1 MTDTLRSIC
10 EQCSQLNAPQLDF
23 VPPALTRHKEII
35 RRDLRELVIAASN
48 ELDRSAVLLAGI
60 LLESVLFSFLRGQEP
75 YMSAIRGAPFVFDPE
90 MSLQNYKEIFNRYFG
105 RAIPGSQLPDLIVD
119 YRDTIHINR
128 ELQEPEDLLPRASR
142 EMLRILDKLLTDLA
156 GFVAPAVQSTP

>member
-23 VPPALTRHKEII
+23 VPAELERHKTIVV
-35 RRDLRELVIAASN
+35 RDLRELVTAANS
-48 ELDRSAVLLAGI
+48 ELEKATVLLAGSLI
-60 LLESVLFSFLRGQEP
+60 ESVLFTFLMGQAS
-75 YMSAIRGAPFVFDPE
+75 YISAIRGRPFIFDPE

-105 RAIPGSQLPDLIVD
+105 RAIRGSQLPDLTVE

-128 ELQEPEDLLPRASR
+128 ETAAAEDICSRASR
-142 EMLRILDKLLTDLA
+142 DMLRILDKLLTDLA
-156 GFVAPAVQSTP
+156 GFAAPAVQ